1 MSVERNSKGWPMK
14 DLIYR
19 LDTALVSADSKKL
32 LSEASQALTLM
43 CSELESL
50 RADWVRLKMLYELD
64 GLPNQSLFGWRAD
77 WAMASKMKMD
87 WLKLAHQID
96 ADQGCDSES

>member
-1 MSVERNSKGWPMK
+1 MK

-32 LSEASQALTLM
+32 LSEASQALTLL

-50 RADWVRLKMLYELD
+50 RADWTRLKMLYELD
-64 GLPNQSLFGWRAD
+64 GPPYRSTNGYNAHI
-77 WAMASKMKMD
+77 SKRLAAYM
-87 WLKLAHQID
+87 LKNTDRQFESV
-96 ADQGCDSES
+96 CDSES